1 VKYLMVRNS
10 RTMPYS
16 RTRRHFSRPEWS
28 GESFWRIRAPQ
39 TLKVKVTGKDD
50 RTCADVVGNYPKP
63 NSLDITRITT
73 APIAV
78 LNGEKYIQLGGVS
91 VLDKAYYN
99 CPTLS
104 ISSVASS
111 YSLPSSTEQNDVA
124 IKAMAATNPSAPT
137 MSVPTFV
144 GELKD
149 VPGLVRTWG
158 RRLINFRK
166 SKSWKKFLLRK
177 AAEVGPEKALA
188 EANITYRW
196 VIAPTVNDITAM
208 LKFISSV
215 QSRVD
220 RLRALRDEGMYSARG
235 PSQTSTKVTTQNNY
249 AIESSLGELVY
260 TRRDVFEKRRLW
272 GSVQW
277 KTTDTGPNASTLPQ
291 SERELTALAWKLV
304 MGINSFETLQT
315 AWNLLP
321 WSWFADY
328 FANIGASIGAANNT
342 VKAEPSNFCV
352 MCERT
357 TEVHYTVTSKPVW
370 IQVNLLGVERGVW
383 RWRKVV
389 PQPVPFTLSRLPVL
403 TVRQWSLLASLAALR
418 GR

>member
-1 VKYLMVRNS
+1 
-10 RTMPYS
+10 MPYS
-16 RTRRHFSRPEWS
+16 RIRKHYSRPKWT
-28 GESFWRIRAPQ
+28 GESYWRIRAPQ
-39 TLKVKVTGKDD
+39 TIAVERIGKDD
-50 RTCADVVGNYPKP
+50 RTCTDTVGNYPNP
-63 NSLDITRITT
+63 NGLDISRIVV
-73 APIAV
+73 APYAI
-78 LNGEKYIQLGGVS
+78 LNGEKYVQLGGVS

-99 CPTLS
+99 FPTVLNA
-104 ISSVASS
+104 SVSSS

-124 IKAMAATNPSAPT
+124 IKAMAATNPSAPV

-158 RRLINFRK
+158 RRLINFRN

-177 AAEVGPEKALA
+177 AKEVGPEKALS

-196 VIAPTVNDITAM
+196 VIAPTVSDITAM
-208 LKFISSV
+208 LKFVSSV

-235 PSQTSTKVTTQNNY
+235 PSQVSTMVTTRNNY
-249 AIESSLGELVY
+249 ALDSILGELIY
-260 TRRDVFEKRRLW
+260 ARRDVFEKRRLW

-277 KTTDTGPNASTLPQ
+277 KTTETGANASNLPQ
-291 SERELTALAWKLV
+291 SDRELTALAWKLV

-357 TEVHYTVTSKPVW
+357 AEVHYTVTSKPFWVK
-370 IQVNLLGVERGVW
+370 VDLLGIERGVW